1 MGKQWAIPVLASI
14 LAFSVIAIS
23 FTFEDASAH
32 GDVDQSHIFAFTD
45 RVTPIAVNLV
55 GQEFTPT
62 ADNIVSV
69 DVQLRSNAQIGQLGF
84 VTATLYQT
92 SVLPENIIGFAPAV
106 QLTIASTQIVHLDF
120 PSAITLTPGN
130 SYWIVVQ
137 SDNPFLWV
145 VQSPGTYAG
154 GTGFVNAIAPV
165 IDFWFITY
173 SSTVSPEECPPGT
186 IPNDEGDCVTA
197 PGEECPPGTI
207 PNDEGGCETAPGDF
221 DGDEIPDDVDNCP
234 FDFNPDQADSDLN
247 GIGDVCDTGGT
258 ISGQISC
265 EGIGGIWDPIGSL
278 PSTCQVN
285 DLTINVGEVLVISSG
300 IILENTG
307 IIINDGTIDIFGAIV
322 NFDIIDNFGTIRNN
336 FGGNIDNF
344 GGIIFNDGIIDNFFN
359 VANHGIIDNF
369 GTINNNARAPG
380 DFNNPGTINNFG
392 TINNDC
398 TGVIIGIITGNQ
410 PVDVCGP
417 TPPPPAID
425 ADGDGFDENV
435 DCNDLDATIFPGAPE
450 IIGDG
455 IDQDCDGEDTAPT
468 DADNDGFFVDAAPFD
483 CDDLDASIHPEATE
497 VFNGIDDNCDGNIDE
512 GITSQEGA
520 ETVIDDIQDLVDS
533 DTLNGGQGNAL
544 SSKLENI
551 IEKLDNGQTNAACN
565 QLEAF
570 VNQVQS
576 FIDDGTLSSSEG
588 QPLLDKA
595 NLLISSV
602 C

>member
-1 MGKQWAIPVLASI
+1 MLGKWAVPVIASI
-14 LAFSVIAIS
+14 LAFSVIALS

-32 GDVDQSHIFAFTD
+32 GNVDQSHNFAFTGK
-45 RVTPIAVNLV
+45 VTPIGVNLV

-62 ADNIVSV
+62 ANNIVSV
-69 DVQLRSNAQIGQLGF
+69 DVQLRSNAQIGQQGF

-92 SVLPENIIGFAPAV
+92 SILPSNIIGVAPAV

-120 PSAITLTPGN
+120 PSPITLTPGN

-137 SDNPFLWV
+137 SGNPFLWV
-145 VQSPGTYAG
+145 VQSPGTYTG

-186 IPNDEGDCVTA
+186 IPNDEGDCV
-197 PGEECPPGTI
+197 I
-207 PNDEGGCETAPGDF
+207 APGDF
-221 DGDEIPDDVDNCP
+221 DGD
-234 FDFNPDQADSDLN
+234 
-247 GIGDVCDTGGT
+247 
-258 ISGQISC
+258 
-265 EGIGGIWDPIGSL
+265 
-278 PSTCQVN
+278 
-285 DLTINVGEVLVISSG
+285 
-300 IILENTG
+300 
-307 IIINDGTIDIFGAIV
+307 
-322 NFDIIDNFGTIRNN
+322 
-336 FGGNIDNF
+336 
-344 GGIIFNDGIIDNFFN
+344 
-359 VANHGIIDNF
+359 
-369 GTINNNARAPG
+369 
-380 DFNNPGTINNFG
+380 
-392 TINNDC
+392 
-398 TGVIIGIITGNQ
+398 
-410 PVDVCGP
+410 
-417 TPPPPAID
+417 
-425 ADGDGFDENV
+425 GFDSTV
-435 DCNDLDATIFPGAPE
+435 DCNDADPSIFPGAPE

-533 DTLNGGQGNAL
+533 DALNGGQGNAL

-551 IEKLDNGQTNAACN
+551 IKKLDKGQTNAACN
-565 QLEAF
+565 QLGAF

-595 NLLISSV
+595 SLLISSV